1 MKKYILTPLAGIA
14 LLLMGLLFAC
24 DDQEAPHNTAPVLT
38 TCSVEVGGRTTAT
51 LSGTIAFPDETEVT
65 ECGFIYSTVPTL
77 PEEESTVVPVNVS
90 QLPGTL
96 SVELTGLQ
104 PATHYYYCLYA
115 SSGYTVLRSEIK
127 EFDTA
132 ADGVPTFGEVTYT
145 NVTETTADVTCRL
158 TDDGGYDILTLGFCY
173 KPVTEGDTE
182 TPSQEDFVVNV
193 KEDAITL
200 TATLTHLSPSQ
211 TYAVCAY
218 GTNQKGV
225 GYSEPVTFTTKQSV
239 TPTAETGE
247 AADITETSATL
258 TGRITYNGGA
268 DILAKGFFWST
279 DETTVKEGTRTY
291 SAAEGDTILST
302 LEGLSVETT
311 YYYCAY
317 AENER
322 GMAYGEVCSFL
333 SGGHRTA
340 PTVQTAEATD
350 ITETSAVLHGRIE
363 KDGGSPVTSRGFY
376 YSTRENPAEGGIRV
390 AASGNG
396 ADFAYEL
403 TGLSGGTTYYVCSF
417 ATNEIGTTYGETITF
432 TTAQPTTPPTLSV
445 TTVSNIG
452 ETAATL
458 TAEITHD
465 GGLDITEKGFY
476 YSSTNSSPTAADNQA
491 VSAASGNTLTA
502 TLNSLEPHT
511 TYYVRAYAINAKG
524 TGLGAVQQFTTA
536 DDRTAPIVQTGTA
549 SAIGENTA
557 TLSASITADGG
568 SPVTAKGFYY
578 STTNTPATDGTRV
591 NATGEGNDFS
601 VDLTGLRAGT
611 TYYFCAFAENEV
623 GTSYGQTQQFSTS
636 TATSAPAVGAT
647 AATEITT
654 TSALL
659 TAEITSDGGL
669 PITAKGF
676 YYSST
681 NSTPTEADS
690 HVESTAEGNSIRYAL
705 TGLTAHTTYYV
716 RAYATNERGTTMGAV
731 RSFTTSDDRTVP
743 VVQTTDVTN
752 ITQSEAT
759 FSGEVT
765 ADGGSTVTATGFYY
779 GTSAQPQ
786 NGGRRVEA
794 AATDG
799 AFTYDVAG
807 LTASTQYYVCAFA
820 ENEVGT
826 SYGDV
831 LSFTTGLALSI
842 PSVGA
847 TTVSAITTTTASAS
861 ATITSTGGADVTEKG
876 FYYSL
881 NNPPT
886 ASDQRILSTAAD
898 DEITADLSGLQP
910 ATRYYIRAFA
920 TNSEGTAVGSINLFT
935 TAYDTTTPTIGSVTA
950 ADTTSTSVDLMATI
964 MEDGGASITE
974 KGFCYTTTAG
984 ATPTVNDQKAVDS
997 STGNDIILTL
1007 TGLSPNTVYYI
1018 RAYATNNSGKTGYS
1032 NTITVRTITGNAP
1045 DIDDNPSPER

>member
-38 TCSVEVGGRTTAT
+38 TGSVEVGGRTTAT

-65 ECGFIYSTVPTL
+65 ECGFIYSTVSTL

-225 GYSEPVTFTTKQSV
+225 GYSEPVTFTTAEATTPTLSPV
-239 TPTAETGE
+239 TPTDSTNLSVTVSASVTAPGASEVTAIGFCWSSENQTPDLNGLHQACNDQLGEASFTLLIDSLRPETDYYIRAYAVNDRGTGYGEVYRFTTKESVMPAAETGE
-247 AADITETSATL
+247 AADITENSALL
-258 TGRITYNGGA
+258 TGRVTYNGGA
-268 DILAKGFFWST
+268 DILTKGFFWST
-279 DETTVKEGTRTY
+279 DENSVKNGTRTY
-291 SAAEGDTILST
+291 SDAEGDTILST
-302 LEGLSVETT
+302 IEGLSIETT

-322 GMAYGEVCSFL
+322 GMAYGEVRSFL

-350 ITETSAVLHGRIE
+350 ITETSAILHGRIQA
-363 KDGGSPVTSRGFY
+363 DGGSPVTSRGFY

-390 AASGNG
+390 AAQGNG

-549 SAIGENTA
+549 SAIGENSA

-578 STTNTPATDGTRV
+578 GTNNNPATDGTRV

-623 GTSYGQTQQFSTS
+623 GVSYGQTQQFSTNI
-636 TATSAPAVGAT
+636 ALAVPA
-647 AATEITT
+647 
-654 TSALL
+654 
-659 TAEITSDGGL
+659 
-669 PITAKGF
+669 
-676 YYSST
+676 
-681 NSTPTEADS
+681 
-690 HVESTAEGNSIRYAL
+690 
-705 TGLTAHTTYYV
+705 
-716 RAYATNERGTTMGAV
+716 
-731 RSFTTSDDRTVP
+731 
-743 VVQTTDVTN
+743 
-752 ITQSEAT
+752 
-759 FSGEVT
+759 
-765 ADGGSTVTATGFYY
+765 
-779 GTSAQPQ
+779 
-786 NGGRRVEA
+786 
-794 AATDG
+794 
-799 AFTYDVAG
+799 
-807 LTASTQYYVCAFA
+807 
-820 ENEVGT
+820 
-826 SYGDV
+826 
-831 LSFTTGLALSI
+831 
-842 PSVGA
+842 VGA

-876 FYYSL
+876 FYISL

-886 ASDQRILSTAAD
+886 ASDQRILSMAAGN
-898 DEITADLSGLQP
+898 EITADLSGLQP
-910 ATRYYIRAFA
+910 NTRYYIRAFA

-935 TAYDTTTPTIGSVTA
+935 TADDTTTPTIGSVTA

-984 ATPTVNDQKAVDS
+984 VTPTVNDQKAVDS
-997 STGNDIILTL
+997 SAGNDIILTL

-1018 RAYATNNSGKTGYS
+1018 RAYATNNNGKTGYS

>member
-38 TCSVEVGGRTTAT
+38 TGSVEVGGRTTAT

-65 ECGFIYSTVPTL
+65 ECGFIYSTVSTL

-90 QLPGTL
+90 QLPGAL

-132 ADGVPTFGEVTYT
+132 ADGVPAFDEVTYT

-218 GTNQKGV
+218 GTNQEGV

-239 TPTAETGE
+239 TPTTETGE

-322 GMAYGEVCSFL
+322 GMAYGEVRSFL

-340 PTVQTAEATD
+340 PVVLTAEATG
-350 ITETSAVLHGRIE
+350 ITETSALLHGRIE
-363 KDGGSPVTSRGFY
+363 ADGGSPVTSRGFY

-458 TAEITHD
+458 SAEITHN

-502 TLNSLEPHT
+502 TLNNLDPHT

-536 DDRTAPIVQTGTA
+536 DDRTAPVVQTGTA

-578 STTNTPATDGTRV
+578 GTTNNPATDGTRV

-623 GTSYGQTQQFSTS
+623 GVSYGQTQQFSTNI
-636 TATSAPAVGAT
+636 ALAVPA
-647 AATEITT
+647 
-654 TSALL
+654 
-659 TAEITSDGGL
+659 
-669 PITAKGF
+669 
-676 YYSST
+676 
-681 NSTPTEADS
+681 
-690 HVESTAEGNSIRYAL
+690 
-705 TGLTAHTTYYV
+705 
-716 RAYATNERGTTMGAV
+716 
-731 RSFTTSDDRTVP
+731 
-743 VVQTTDVTN
+743 
-752 ITQSEAT
+752 
-759 FSGEVT
+759 
-765 ADGGSTVTATGFYY
+765 
-779 GTSAQPQ
+779 
-786 NGGRRVEA
+786 
-794 AATDG
+794 
-799 AFTYDVAG
+799 
-807 LTASTQYYVCAFA
+807 
-820 ENEVGT
+820 
-826 SYGDV
+826 
-831 LSFTTGLALSI
+831 
-842 PSVGA
+842 VGA

-876 FYYSL
+876 FYISL

-886 ASDQRILSTAAD
+886 ASDQRILSTAAGN
-898 DEITADLSGLQP
+898 EITADLSGLQP
-910 ATRYYIRAFA
+910 NTRYYIRAFA
-920 TNSEGTAVGSINLFT
+920 TNSEGTAMGSVNSFNTADDT
-935 TAYDTTTPTIGSVTA
+935 TAPTLSIAEPEQDEYTL
-950 ADTTSTSVDLMATI
+950 TATI
-964 MEDGGASITE
+964 LDDGNARIIE
-974 KGFCYTTTAG
+974 KGFCYTTDNTE
-984 ATPTVNDQKAVDS
+984 PTINSPKIVD
-997 STGNDIILTL
+997 TTEGNVITL
-1007 TGLSPNTVYYI
+1007 DVRDLPSQESKSF
-1018 RAYATNNSGKTGYS
+1018 RLRSYATNESGKTGYGDAPNIVFPAS
-1032 NTITVRTITGNAP
+1032 SIP
-1045 DIDDNPSPER
+1045 DIDDNPSPEK